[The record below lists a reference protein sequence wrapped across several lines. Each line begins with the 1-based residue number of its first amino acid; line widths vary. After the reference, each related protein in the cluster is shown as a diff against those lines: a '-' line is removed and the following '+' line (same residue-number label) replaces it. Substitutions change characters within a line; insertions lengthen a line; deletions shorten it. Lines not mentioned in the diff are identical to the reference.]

1 MEVGRTDARPDEV
14 SALITRYL
22 RMNSYLNSLFNL
34 EGKVAVVIGG
44 GGHLCSEMARG
55 FARVGCAVAVLDL
68 RLEKAKAVESELRAA
83 GFDRVASFA
92 IDVAKKEEH
101 IKALKGVLD
110 AFGQADILV
119 NGAGINGP
127 TPFLQLTLEEWH
139 AILDSQITGTFLGC
153 QVFGGYMVERGRGSI
168 INISSASAG
177 PPLSKAFTYSVAKA
191 GIKNLTQNL
200 GREWGTK
207 GVRVNA
213 LRPGF
218 FPTEWNRKN
227 FITPEREK
235 AILGHTP
242 MARYGEPSELVGAT
256 LWLASDAS
264 GFVTGAEIAVDGG
277 FSCMTI

>member
-1 MEVGRTDARPDEV
+1 
-14 SALITRYL
+14 
-22 RMNSYLNSLFNL
+22 MNAYLNELFNL
-34 EGKVAVVIGG
+34 EGKVAVVIGAG
-44 GGHLCSEMARG
+44 GYLCSEMARA
-55 FARVGCAVAVLDL
+55 FARAGCAVAVLDL
-68 RLEKAKAVESELRAA
+68 RLEKAKAVEDEIRSM
-83 GFDRVASFA
+83 GFERVMSMG
-92 IDVAKKEEH
+92 IDVVKKQDH
-101 IKALKGVLD
+101 MDALEQVL
-110 AFGQADILV
+110 ATFGQVDILV

-127 TPFLQLTLEEWH
+127 TPFLQLGLEEWH

-168 INISSASAG
+168 INLSSASAG

-200 GREWGTK
+200 GREWGTQ

-227 FITPEREK
+227 FITPQRET

-242 MARYGEPSELVGAT
+242 MARYGEPSELIGAT
-256 LWLASDAS
+256 LWLASDAAS
-264 GFVTGAEIAVDGG
+264 FVTGAEIAIDGG